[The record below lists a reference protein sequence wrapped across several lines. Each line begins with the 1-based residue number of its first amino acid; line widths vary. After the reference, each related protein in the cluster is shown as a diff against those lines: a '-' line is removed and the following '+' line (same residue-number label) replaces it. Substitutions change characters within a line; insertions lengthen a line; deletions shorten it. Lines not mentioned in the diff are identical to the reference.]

1 MADASAFEGD
11 IAAMLAPIEGDA
23 PAGVDLRE
31 DFTPQSIYY
40 RLRDARAEA
49 RAAERAQDN
58 DSGVDA
64 VVPAQW
70 RTVRDLATQAL
81 TGKTK
86 DLEIAAWLTEALV
99 RSDGVTGLAA
109 GAALLAGLTEA
120 FWDANLYPMPDE
132 DGIVTRVAPITG
144 LNGEGNDGT
153 LIQPLRKQP
162 VFNRPDGSPV
172 ALWQY
177 QQSEQLG
184 GIGDAARIKQR
195 IAAGVR
201 PFADTDKE
209 ARAAGAAHFARTRA
223 EVRAAQAAWNRMGEA
238 LDARAGSDSP
248 PTGRVRDLLAALFAI
263 VNRYAPPEAAAPTET
278 EADAPAV
285 EAAGDAVSS
294 LSALGAPAQR
304 LVTRDDMLRELA
316 RIAEYFRRTEP
327 HSPLSYSLDD
337 AVRRGK
343 MSWPELLAEVVP
355 DAAAQRAILINLGI
369 WPAKPDAPPA

>member
-1 MADASAFEGD
+1 
-11 IAAMLAPIEGDA
+11 MLAPIDGDS
-23 PAGVDLRE
+23 PAGADLRE

-58 DSGVDA
+58 DSGVEA
-64 VVPAQW
+64 VVPPQW

-99 RSDGVTGLAA
+99 RSDGVAGLAA
-109 GAALLAGLTEA
+109 GAGLLAGLAEA
-120 FWDANLYPMPDE
+120 FWDANLYPVPDE

-162 VFNRPDGSPV
+162 VFARPDGTPV

-177 QQSEQLG
+177 QQSEQLQ

-223 EVRAAQAAWNRMGEA
+223 EVKAAQAAWTRMGEA

-248 PTGRVRDLLAALFAI
+248 PTGRVRDLLGALFAI
-263 VNRYAPPEAAAPTET
+263 VNRYAPPEA
-278 EADAPAV
+278 DAPA
-285 EAAGDAVSS
+285 EAEPEAEAPGAADGAAAPAGFA
-294 LSALGAPAQR
+294 ATAQR

-369 WPAKPDAPPA
+369 WPAKPDAPAA